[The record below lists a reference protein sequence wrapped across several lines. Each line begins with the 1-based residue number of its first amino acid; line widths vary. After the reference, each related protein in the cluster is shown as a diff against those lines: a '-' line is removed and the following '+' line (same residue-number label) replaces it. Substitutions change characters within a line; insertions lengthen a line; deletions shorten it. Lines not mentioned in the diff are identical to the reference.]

1 MRAGGD
7 PNNAAQATQ
16 YAKSVDASSLDDPAL
31 KQSEIAAAASKLA
44 VHKTVRAAL
53 YDFQRDFAAK
63 APGAVLDGRDI
74 GTVIC
79 PEAKVKLYIDAAPP
93 ERARRRHA
101 ELTGY
106 GEDITLETVAMQLAE
121 RDARDAGRA
130 EAPLKPAADAHLI
143 DTTDMSVQH
152 GGGARAPACLLY
164 TSPSPRDG
172 LLSRMPSSA

>member
-1 MRAGGD
+1 M
-7 PNNAAQATQ
+7 
-16 YAKSVDASSLDDPAL
+16 
-31 KQSEIAAAASKLA
+31 
-44 VHKTVRAAL
+44 RAAL

-143 DTTDMSVQH
+143 DTTDMSVQQVMDMAVRIVE
-152 GGGARAPACLLY
+152 GSL
-164 TSPSPRDG
+164 SPS
-172 LLSRMPSSA
+172 